1 MTNSIIIVLRVL
13 SVALLGAAAYFYTAG
28 EQDRIFASVVL
39 SACSFFLS
47 LRFSFRE
54 KVARREAAADE
65 NEGSTTP
72 E

>member
-1 MTNSIIIVLRVL
+1 MTNTIIILLRVL
-13 SVALLGAAAYFYTAG
+13 AVALLGAAAYFYTAG
-28 EQDRIFASVVL
+28 EQDRIFAAVVL

-65 NEGSTTP
+65 DDGPTKFE
-72 E
+72 